1 MSGFDDST
9 GSSVSLESSST
20 FGVADL
26 DDCDDAE
33 FFRLSELEL
42 ELELEVENFLD
53 FLSDVS
59 LERLLCLLLLLCEED
74 LSPLLCE
81 EDLSPLLCEEDLSP
95 LLCEEVLSPL
105 LLLEPFFEDEEEE
118 EVVVVVD
125 DEEAELLLPVSSTE
139 LFGGCFC
146 TCVEELLPL
155 LLELEPPVVP
165 TLVLPGTEADFC
177 STVRGSIGAA
187 GTLRLLL
194 SGCGCVADVDDF
206 VLLDTSGGGGG
217 AGCIAGGGAA
227 VFGNGG

>member
-1 MSGFDDST
+1 MSGFDDSA

-26 DDCDDAE
+26 EDCDDAE

-42 ELELEVENFLD
+42 ELELDVENFLD

-59 LERLLCLLLLLCEED
+59 LERLLCLLLLLLCDED

-81 EDLSPLLCEEDLSP
+81 EDLSP
-95 LLCEEVLSPL
+95 PL
-105 LLLEPFFEDEEEE
+105 LLELFFEDEEEE
-118 EVVVVVD
+118 EVVLVVVE
-125 DEEAELLLPVSSTE
+125 EEAQLLLPVSSTE

-155 LLELEPPVVP
+155 VLELEPPVVP
-165 TLVLPGTEADFC
+165 TLVLPGTETDFC
-177 STVRGSIGAA
+177 STVRVSIGAA

-194 SGCGCVADVDDF
+194 SGCGCCVADVDDF

>member
-1 MSGFDDST
+1 MSGFDDDSAA

-26 DDCDDAE
+26 EDCDDAE
-33 FFRLSELEL
+33 FLRLSELKL

-59 LERLLCLLLLLCEED
+59 LERLLCLLLLL
-74 LSPLLCE
+74 LLLCE
-81 EDLSPLLCEEDLSP
+81 EDLSPLL
-95 LLCEEVLSPL
+95 
-105 LLLEPFFEDEEEE
+105 LLLELFFDEDEEEE
-118 EVVVVVD
+118 EVVLLVVLVV
-125 DEEAELLLPVSSTE
+125 AELLLPVSSTE

-155 LLELEPPVVP
+155 VLELEPPVVP
-165 TLVLPGTEADFC
+165 TLVLPGTETDFC
-177 STVRGSIGAA
+177 STVRGSSGAA

-194 SGCGCVADVDDF
+194 SGCCCCCCVADADDF
-206 VLLDTSGGGGG
+206 DDLLDTSGGGGG

>member
-1 MSGFDDST
+1 MSGFDDDSAA

-26 DDCDDAE
+26 EDCDDAE
-33 FFRLSELEL
+33 FLRLSELEL

-59 LERLLCLLLLLCEED
+59 LERLLCLLLLL
-74 LSPLLCE
+74 LLLCE
-81 EDLSPLLCEEDLSP
+81 EDLSPLL
-95 LLCEEVLSPL
+95 
-105 LLLEPFFEDEEEE
+105 LLLELFFDEDEEEE
-118 EVVVVVD
+118 EVVLLVVLV
-125 DEEAELLLPVSSTE
+125 EAELLLPVSSTE

-155 LLELEPPVVP
+155 VLELEPPVVP
-165 TLVLPGTEADFC
+165 TLVLPGTETDFC
-177 STVRGSIGAA
+177 STVRGSSGAA

-194 SGCGCVADVDDF
+194 SGCCCCVADADDF
-206 VLLDTSGGGGG
+206 VLLDTTSGGGGG

>member
-81 EDLSPLLCEEDLSP
+81 EDLSPQLCEEDLSP
-95 LLCEEVLSPL
+95 LL

-118 EVVVVVD
+118 EVVLVVE

-194 SGCGCVADVDDF
+194 SGCCCCCVADADDDF

>member
-1 MSGFDDST
+1 MSGFDDDSAT

-26 DDCDDAE
+26 EDCDDAE
-33 FFRLSELEL
+33 FLRLSELEL

-59 LERLLCLLLLLCEED
+59 LERLLCLLLLL
-74 LSPLLCE
+74 LLLCE
-81 EDLSPLLCEEDLSP
+81 EDLSPLL
-95 LLCEEVLSPL
+95 
-105 LLLEPFFEDEEEE
+105 LLLELFFDEDEEEE
-118 EVVVVVD
+118 EVVLVLLVVEV
-125 DEEAELLLPVSSTE
+125 EEVAELLLPVSSTE

-155 LLELEPPVVP
+155 VLELEPPVVP
-165 TLVLPGTEADFC
+165 TLVLPGTETDFC
-177 STVRGSIGAA
+177 STVRGSSGAA

-194 SGCGCVADVDDF
+194 SGCCCCVADADDF
-206 VLLDTSGGGGG
+206 VLLMDTSGGG